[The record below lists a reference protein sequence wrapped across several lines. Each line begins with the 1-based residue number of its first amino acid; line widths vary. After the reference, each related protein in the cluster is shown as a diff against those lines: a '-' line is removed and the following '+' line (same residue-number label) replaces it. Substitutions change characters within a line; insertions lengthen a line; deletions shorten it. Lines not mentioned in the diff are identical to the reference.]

1 MGLLS
6 FFAGTAK
13 GTEEKPDY
21 YEEGLSLARSER
33 FHEALT
39 SLRLSLRERPG
50 DVATLEQM
58 GVVYTRMGMAEDAV
72 KMYQRAL
79 EQDDSSPAS
88 HYGLGFLFLNQGNE
102 ERAERHLDTFLSLP
116 GITAGPDHVQHAEEA
131 LARLRPPPT
140 PPPSQPSSPAEPQ
153 ASALG
158 EDLELGL

>member
-13 GTEEKPDY
+13 ETEEKPDY
-21 YEEGLSLARSER
+21 YEEGLSLARTER
-33 FHEALT
+33 YHEALT
-39 SLRLSLRERPG
+39 SLRLALRERPG

-79 EQDDSSPAS
+79 EKDISSPAS
-88 HYGLGFLFLNQGNE
+88 HYGLGFLFLTQGNDEKAE
-102 ERAERHLDTFLSLP
+102 EHLDIFLGLP
-116 GITAGPDHVQHAEEA
+116 GITAGPDHVQHAKNA
-131 LARLRPPPT
+131 LAGLRPEPAAA
-140 PPPSQPSSPAEPQ
+140 SSESET
-153 ASALG
+153 SALK

>member
-6 FFAGTAK
+6 FFTGTTK

-79 EQDDSSPAS
+79 EKDDSSPAS

-102 ERAERHLDTFLSLP
+102 QRAAQHLDTFLSLP
-116 GITAGPDHVQHAEEA
+116 GITAGPDHVQHAEDA
-131 LARLRPPPT
+131 LARLRPPPAPT
-140 PPPSQPSSPAEPQ
+140 PPPPPAEPQ
-153 ASALG
+153 TSALE

>member
-6 FFAGTAK
+6 FWSGTAK
-13 GTEEKPDY
+13 VSEEKPDY
-21 YEEGLSLARSER
+21 YEEGLSLARAER

-79 EQDDSSPAS
+79 EKDASSPAS
-88 HYGLGFLFLNQGNE
+88 HYGLGFLFLNQGDE

-116 GITAGPDHVQHAEEA
+116 DMIMAGPDHVRHAEEA
-131 LARLRPPPT
+131 LVRLRPPPPP
-140 PPPSQPSSPAEPQ
+140 PPPSAEPQ
-153 ASALG
+153 TPAFE